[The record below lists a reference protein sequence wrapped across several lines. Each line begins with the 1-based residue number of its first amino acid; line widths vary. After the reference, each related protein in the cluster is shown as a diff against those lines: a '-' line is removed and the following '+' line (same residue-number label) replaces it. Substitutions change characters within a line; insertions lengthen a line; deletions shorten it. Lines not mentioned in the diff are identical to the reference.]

1 METLQEIIPFAKE
14 MINQKPNR
22 GMLKVYL
29 VGSVVAVLGTVLGL
43 VQTVCQSFSSVD
55 DAALDAELAKLVAR
69 ELREEERRR
78 KREEV
83 PEVVEKTNYGERKRE
98 EMAGVA
104 HRSAATR
111 LHAS

>member
-1 METLQEIIPFAKE
+1 METLQEVIPFAKE

-43 VQTVCQSFSSVD
+43 VQMVCQPFSSVD
-55 DAALDAELAKLVAR
+55 DAALDAELSKLVAR
-69 ELREEERRR
+69 EQREERRR
-78 KREEV
+78 EQQGVAKVAERVNYNKPQREES
-83 PEVVEKTNYGERKRE
+83 
-98 EMAGVA
+98 AGVA
-104 HRSAATR
+104 YRSAATR